1 MIKIAT
7 NSPTYRRMRDNMD
20 INAGR
25 IADGEATVQRHRPGD
40 FDFVLR
46 VASGERTCSERL
58 GHKEFVPWRIG
69 PVL

>member
-1 MIKIAT
+1 M
-7 NSPTYRRMRDNMD
+7 PEDMD

-25 IADGEATVQRHRPGD
+25 IADGEAGVEEVGQEI

-46 VASGERTCSERL
+46 VASGETTSSERL
-58 GHKEFVPWRIG
+58 GHNEFVPWSIG